1 MSPLPR
7 ILCYALIPAAAIIF
21 GGLLALLRPPGARV
35 RSSIQHFAAG
45 LVFAALATE
54 LLPDIMHQRA
64 PVAVIIGFALG
75 VALMLAIKSWTKAA
89 GQERIGETTRPTSLL
104 VTLGVD
110 IAIDGLLIGVGFA
123 AGAKQ
128 GVLLTVALAFEVM
141 FLGVSGAVALAKVGT
156 RRGTI
161 LLIVSGLAAL
171 MMIGAAI
178 GGGLLAGL
186 SGVAREIVLSF
197 GAAALLYL
205 VTEELLVEAHEEPE
219 TPLLAAMFFVGFVAL
234 LVIEMLAA

>member
-1 MSPLPR
+1 MPFTS
-7 ILCYALIPAAAIIF
+7 ILLYALIPAATIVA
-21 GGLLALLRPPGARV
+21 GGVLATLRPPGPRV

-45 LVFAALATE
+45 LVFAAVATE

-64 PVAVIIGFALG
+64 PVAVTIGFALG
-75 VALMLAIKSWTKAA
+75 VALMLGIKSLAKASGQKRVAETKN
-89 GQERIGETTRPTSLL
+89 PTSLL
-104 VTLGVD
+104 LILGVD
-110 IAIDGLLIGVGFA
+110 IMIDGLLIGVGFA

-128 GVLLTVALAFEVM
+128 GVLLTGALTVEVL
-141 FLGVSGAVALAKVGT
+141 FLGLSGAVALVKAGT
-156 RRGTI
+156 PRGRI
-161 LLIVSGLAAL
+161 ALIISGLAVL
-171 MMIGAAI
+171 LIGGTAV

-186 SGVAREIVLSF
+186 TGTALEIVLSF

-219 TPLLAAMFFVGFVAL
+219 TPLLTAMFFVGFVAL